1 MNAITSITSG
11 PRQSNFELL
20 RIIAMFL
27 VLAVHANFYSIGNV
41 TKEDFLTEPT
51 SSFSRS
57 FLESVTIVCVNIF
70 VLISGYFRIKP
81 SLKGL
86 SNLCFQCLFASVVV
100 YLVMLIGES
109 PISIKDYASFLY
121 LMPTAWFIKS
131 YIALYLIAPILNT
144 YLDNSSQS
152 TQKKVLIAFFVFQTI
167 YGWTKAASFYELGY
181 SAFSFIGLYLLAQYV
196 RKYKPINHVTRYIY
210 IYIACTVGIT
220 LLYFCCTMIGTGVQ
234 AYAYIDPMV
243 IIGAMCLLLLF
254 SKIKIGNS
262 KIINGIAQSCFMVY
276 LIHGR
281 LIWDGIPIFKNIA
294 FKIYSMNDGIIC
306 LCYFFIYLL
315 GVFFL
320 CVIIDIPRKIIWTK
334 CLLSLKK
341 KIK

>member
-210 IYIACTVGIT
+210 I
-220 LLYFCCTMIGTGVQ
+220 
-234 AYAYIDPMV
+234 
-243 IIGAMCLLLLF
+243 
-254 SKIKIGNS
+254 
-262 KIINGIAQSCFMVY
+262 
-276 LIHGR
+276 
-281 LIWDGIPIFKNIA
+281 
-294 FKIYSMNDGIIC
+294 
-306 LCYFFIYLL
+306 
-315 GVFFL
+315 
-320 CVIIDIPRKIIWTK
+320 
-334 CLLSLKK
+334 
-341 KIK
+341 